1 MACTIFRSRGERAR
15 STGGRMIR
23 IHVDQE
29 RCVGAGHCVRV
40 AASVFDQRDDDGIVV
55 LLSHEAPDDMRTKL
69 ERAEEL
75 CPSQAIRIEIIPD
88 S

>member
-1 MACTIFRSRGERAR
+1 
-15 STGGRMIR
+15 MIR
-23 IHVDQE
+23 IHVDE
-29 RCVGAGHCVRV
+29 GRCVGAGHCVR
-40 AASVFDQRDDDGIVV
+40 AAPSVFDQRDDDGIVV
-55 LLSHEAPDDMRTKL
+55 LLVDEASDDMRAKL